1 MMMLSSP
8 RHRRA
13 ALVMALMIIA
23 GCLLGGF
30 NSGRRLTKTLDEAF
44 YGGARGNG
52 VGVASDISH
61 RADCGRNL
69 ATVAGRYMEPDD
81 KAVAFLREMCA
92 YADSAETLTE
102 KKDADDSVEMAFV
115 QLYELLEEET
125 LSDKDEAYRKSIYA
139 DFVSYGDTMS
149 HDPYNDAAVR
159 YNREI
164 STFPGSLVFK
174 LMGLERAPVFR

>member
-30 NSGRRLTKTLDEAF
+30 NSGRRLTKALDEAF
-44 YGGARGNG
+44 YGGAKGNG
-52 VGVASDISH
+52 VGVASDLSH
-61 RADCGRNL
+61 RIDCGRNM
-69 ATVAGRYMEPDD
+69 ATIAARYLEPNDELLINIQSVCAEAD
-81 KAVAFLREMCA
+81 GAVRLG
-92 YADSAETLTE
+92 E
-102 KKDADDSVEMAFV
+102 KKTADKNVEAAFI
-115 QLYELLEEET
+115 QLYELLGNEN

-174 LMGLERAPVFR
+174 LMGLERAPIFR

>member
-1 MMMLSSP
+1 MFSSP

-13 ALVMALMIIA
+13 ALVMAAMIIA

-30 NSGRRLTKTLDEAF
+30 NSGRRLKNDLEDIF
-44 YGGARGNG
+44 YQGEYKNG

-61 RADCGRNL
+61 RVDCGRSL
-69 ATVAGRYMEPDD
+69 ATVAARYMEPDD

-92 YADSAETLTE
+92 DAEAATTLTE
-102 KKDADDSVEMAFV
+102 KKAADDSVETAFV
-115 QLYELLEEET
+115 QLYELLEKEA
-125 LSDKDEAYRKSIYA
+125 LSAKDEAYRKSIYA
-139 DFVSYGDTMS
+139 DFTSYGDTMS

-164 STFPGSLVFK
+164 NAFPGSVFFK
-174 LMGLERAPVFR
+174 LMGLEKAPYFR